1 MTATEEAVMGGLE
14 SKSFDSP
21 EEVRPFTDKGAAEL
35 VTLAGSTVLKGRF
48 EPGWRWSEHVRPLA
62 GTDTCQSPH
71 LLYVLAGR
79 MHVRMD
85 DGTEGQ
91 AGPNEVV
98 RIAPGHDA
106 WVVGDEPC
114 VVVDFAASSSYARPA

>member
-1 MTATEEAVMGGLE
+1 MGGLE
-14 SKSFDSP
+14 SRSFDSP
-21 EEVRPFTDKGAAEL
+21 EEVRPFTDKGAAEV

-71 LLYVLAGR
+71 LLYVLSGR
-79 MHVRMD
+79 MLVRMD
-85 DGTEGQ
+85 DGTEGE

-98 RIAPGHDA
+98 RIEPGHDA

-114 VVVDFAASSSYARPA
+114 VVVDFGASSSYARPA